1 MATFNTHPR
10 IGIRPTIDGRRGP
23 MKLRESLEDQTMAM
37 AQAAA
42 KLFTE
47 NLRYSD
53 GEPVE
58 VVIADTTIGRVP
70 ESAACAAKFR
80 RENVAVTLTVTPCWC
95 YGSETMD
102 MERDTIKGVWGFN
115 GTERPGAV
123 YLASVLATHA
133 QKGLP
138 AFGIYGHEVQ
148 DRDQVTDIPEDVKE
162 KLLRF
167 GRAAIAVASMRGKS
181 YLQIG
186 SVCMGIGGS
195 IMDQAF
201 MEDYLGL
208 RVESVDEVEIL
219 RRMEEGIYNK
229 EEYENFHAALA
240 SAERAPLHDFD
251 TGAEQSAQPDPD
263 AHGKKADTVT
273 VYEGCMPIEIMAA
286 RGADTMRFGP
296 LRPVGLVNPN
306 TGHRPW
312 ANVQLRAENKERTLY
327 NIVGFQTNLKWGEQ
341 KRVFSMIPG
350 LENAEFVRYGVM
362 HRNTFLDAPRVLSAQ
377 LCLKEHPNV
386 FFAGQI
392 TGFEGYMESAACGLL
407 AARSLYARLE
417 GKELP
422 APPADTMCGALVQY
436 LTTENKHFQP
446 MGANMGILPP
456 LPEESRPRDKR
467 LRYMAQAQR
476 AVASFQHWLD
486 ETSL

>member
-1 MATFNTHPR
+1 MLFDQVTV
-10 IGIRPTIDGRRGP
+10 IGGGLAGSECAIQLADRGFAVKLCEMRPQVSSPAHHTDHLAELVCSNSFKSTRPDSAAGLL
-23 MKLRESLEDQTMAM
+23 KAELERMGSVLLDCAHR
-37 AQAAA
+37 AAVPA
-42 KLFTE
+42 GGALAVDRVKFSELVE
-47 NLRYSD
+47 AEVAARPNIEVAH
-53 GEPVE
+53 GEVTQIPE
-58 VVIADTTIGRVP
+58 GHVVIAAGPLCSPALSEEVMKLVGGDALAFFD
-70 ESAACAAKFR
+70 AAAPIVDAS
-80 RENVAVTLTVTPCWC
+80 TLDMDVLFSQSR
-95 YGSETMD
+95 YEEQGS
-102 MERDTIKGVWGFN
+102 G
-115 GTERPGAV
+115 
-123 YLASVLATHA
+123 
-133 QKGLP
+133 
-138 AFGIYGHEVQ
+138 
-148 DRDQVTDIPEDVKE
+148 
-162 KLLRF
+162 
-167 GRAAIAVASMRGKS
+167 
-181 YLQIG
+181 
-186 SVCMGIGGS
+186 
-195 IMDQAF
+195 
-201 MEDYLGL
+201 DYLNAPL
-208 RVESVDEVEIL
+208 
-219 RRMEEGIYNK
+219 NK
-229 EEYENFHAALA
+229 EEYEVFIEARTTADRVVLKDFEGGDLFQA
-240 SAERAPLHDFD
+240 CQPAEEVAR
-251 TGAEQSAQPDPD
+251 TGKD
-263 AHGKKADTVT
+263 A
-273 VYEGCMPIEIMAA
+273 I
-286 RGADTMRFGP
+286 RFGAMK
-296 LRPVGLVNPN
+296 PVGLTDPR
-306 TGHRPW
+306 TGRRPW
-312 ANVQLRAENKERTLY
+312 AAIQLRAENKERTLY

-422 APPADTMCGALVQY
+422 APPVDTMCGALVQY